1 MKKTGRIIKANVDS
15 PGLEPKGNL
24 PASAATREYAS
35 WLAELKLRYRS
46 QQLKAAVQVNGAL
59 LEFYWKLGHDIVERD
74 WENVY
79 GSGFFRKL
87 SADLTQELPDA
98 RGFSPK
104 NLWYVKHFYDLY
116 SSIFKKEENQLK
128 DNNLQIFPQLGGNLS
143 AVSDKQL
150 LLQLF
155 CVPWGHH
162 KIIMDKCFSS
172 VEKAL
177 FYIRK
182 TLEFNWSRSVLMN
195 FIDTDLYEREGKAVS
210 NFKSVLPQPQ
220 GDLAQE
226 MTRDPYKF
234 NFLTIEGNYLEKELK
249 EALITNI
256 TKFLLELGNGFAY
269 MGREYRLKVGET
281 EQFLDLLFYNI
292 NLRCYVVI
300 EVKTSEFA
308 PADLGQLGTYVVAV
322 NHSLKKPDENPT
334 LGLLICKN
342 KDNVLAKYALESS
355 NVPIGVSEYELAK
368 LYPVDFKSSLP
379 TIEEIERELNSGGCQ

>member
-87 SADLTQELPDA
+87 SVDLTQELPDA
-98 RGFSPK
+98 KGLSPK
-104 NLWYVKHFYDLY
+104 NLWYTKRFYLLY
-116 SSIFKKEENQLK
+116 SPILQQKCLQINE
-128 DNNLQIFPQLGGNLS
+128 LQIFPQPGGKLPDTLEDR
-143 AVSDKQL
+143 AIL
-150 LLQLF
+150 LLF
-155 CVPWGHH
+155 CIPWGHH
-162 KIIMDKCFSS
+162 RLILDKCSS
-172 VEKAL
+172 SPDKAL
-177 FYIRK
+177 FYVQK
-182 TLEFNWSRSVLMN
+182 TAEFNWSRSVLMN

-256 TKFLLELGNGFAY
+256 TKFLLDLGNGFA
-269 MGREYRLKVGET
+269 
-281 EQFLDLLFYNI
+281 
-292 NLRCYVVI
+292 
-300 EVKTSEFA
+300 
-308 PADLGQLGTYVVAV
+308 
-322 NHSLKKPDENPT
+322 
-334 LGLLICKN
+334 
-342 KDNVLAKYALESS
+342 
-355 NVPIGVSEYELAK
+355 
-368 LYPVDFKSSLP
+368 
-379 TIEEIERELNSGGCQ
+379 